1 MSSLDRR
8 KERGRNTRAKLGGC
22 ATQGELWKDHHLFG
36 APLASRV
43 FSESR
48 VCACILLARLS
59 LAEMRDHSQSK
70 VDKSTDSLADVTVTP
85 GNELCTGLE

>member
-22 ATQGELWKDHHLFG
+22 ATQGELWKDHHFFG

-43 FSESR
+43 LRVSR
-48 VCACILLARLS
+48 VCVYLARS
-59 LAEMRDHSQSK
+59 FVSCRNERPLAVQ
-70 VDKSTDSLADVTVTP
+70 
-85 GNELCTGLE
+85 G